1 MDHPRDAE
9 ATVPFCQSSTREHK
23 PERAFSHVKP
33 PTDWRGSW
41 PKLRITAQTVT
52 KKLPYPALG
61 RVATGDRSHFHERGR
76 AAPQMHRT
84 TRFHSEPTHHL
95 RHQCHRQRSAE
106 HSHMHSD
113 AHKRSSRSQQQI
125 AKGPASEKRRGLQC
139 RWISSESNLSK
150 PQRVIHLMILVT
162 RPEPTV
168 RPPSR
173 MAKPRP
179 GSIAIGWIS
188 WTEISVV
195 SPGMTMSVPS
205 GRVMTPVTSV
215 VRK

>member
-1 MDHPRDAE
+1 MDHPRDAG
-9 ATVPFCQSSTREHK
+9 ASVPFCQSSTREYK
-23 PERAFSHVKP
+23 PGGGFSHVKP
-33 PTDWRGSW
+33 PTEWQRQWSE
-41 PKLRITAQTVT
+41 LRETVRTVT

-61 RVATGDRSHFHERGR
+61 RVATGDRSHSHERGLGSSGETSPR
-76 AAPQMHRT
+76 QAPPLPHYLPPC
-84 TRFHSEPTHHL
+84 HP
-95 RHQCHRQRSAE
+95 HQRDARQ
-106 HSHMHSD
+106 
-113 AHKRSSRSQQQI
+113 KT
-125 AKGPASEKRRGLQC
+125 AKGPASIKRRGPQC
-139 RWISSESNLSK
+139 RWISSESNLRKS
-150 PQRVIHLMILVT
+150 QRSIHLMILVT

-179 GSIAIGWIS
+179 GSIAMGWIS
-188 WTEISVV
+188 STEISVV